1 MGVFGRTAVVCKRK
15 NSTTNLKTELEN
27 IFHQYYSPLCNYA
40 LKIIM
45 DDAMSED
52 IVQHLFIQLWENNKL
67 SDIKNPEH
75 FLLRA
80 VKFKCIDYLRTK
92 KTKNEIP
99 LENLEDIISTP
110 ENELAEEDIEPLFYY
125 FTSKL
130 PAKTREVFLLSR
142 KSGLSYK
149 EIAEEMDISV
159 KTVENQMGRAL
170 RKMKEMLK
178 EQKYLTL
185 LLFLNI

>member
-1 MGVFGRTAVVCKRK
+1 MRWFLDGLTLYASEKITTAD
-15 NSTTNLKTELEN
+15 LKTELEN

-40 LKIIM
+40 VKIIA
-45 DDAMSED
+45 DNAMAED
-52 IVQHLFIQLWENNKL
+52 IVQNLFIQLWENNKL
-67 SDIKNPEH
+67 KDIKNPEH

-80 VKFKCIDYLRTK
+80 VKYKCIDYLRTK

-99 LENLEDIISTP
+99 LENLDDIISTP

-125 FTSKL
+125 FTAKL

-142 KSGLSYK
+142 RAGLSYK

-170 RKMKEMLK
+170 RKMKGIL
-178 EQKYLTL
+178 
-185 LLFLNI
+185 I